1 MVCTVSARTISYFI
15 VPSPHMYN
23 IPPNWDEVCLG
34 FILLNNDVDIA
45 EYTSR
50 LSESRF
56 TWPSN
61 REGFEPI

>member
-1 MVCTVSARTISYFI
+1 
-15 VPSPHMYN
+15 MYN

-56 TWPSN
+56 TWHSN